1 MLIYKR
7 LIESNVFI
15 SLRLI
20 YVYKIFLFIFNFLD
34 IINGMHIFGINLA
47 VSSAIYETINVDCSR
62 VIVIYEDILC
72 ITSFTLLYN

>member
-34 IINGMHIFGINLA
+34 IINRMHIFWINLA

-62 VIVIYEDILC
+62 VIVNIYEDNFYTFI
-72 ITSFTLLYN
+72 